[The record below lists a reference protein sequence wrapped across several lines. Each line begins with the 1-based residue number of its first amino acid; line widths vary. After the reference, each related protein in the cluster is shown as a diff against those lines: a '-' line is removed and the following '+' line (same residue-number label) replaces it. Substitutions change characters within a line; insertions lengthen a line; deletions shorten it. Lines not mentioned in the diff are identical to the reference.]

1 MTFVRFIESSNKEIR
16 YGLLKGD
23 IVQVISGSPF
33 FTWVEKDEQF
43 NVHSVKLLAPSEPSK
58 SLALARN
65 FRDHLHG
72 TPEPAQP
79 EPFWKSANAII
90 GPGDEILLPQGV
102 ERVDAEGEAVAVIGS
117 KCSEV
122 SETEAVN
129 YIFGYTCGND
139 VSARAWQGNDN
150 QWWRAKS
157 ADTFGPIGPNIV
169 TDIDP
174 ADLTVI
180 TRVNGKE
187 VQNCNLKDMIFNFAK
202 TISFISQSVTLQP
215 GDLVFSGTSGT
226 PAQIKDGDICEVEL
240 SGIGCLQNPV
250 RLK

>member
-1 MTFVRFIESSNKEIR
+1 MTFVRFIESSNREIR
-16 YGLLKGD
+16 YGLLKED
-23 IVQVISGSPF
+23 IVQLISGSPF
-33 FTWVEKDEQF
+33 STWLEKDEQF
-43 NVHSVKLLAPSEPSK
+43 NVQSVKLLAPSKPSK
-58 SLALARN
+58 SLALAGN

-72 TPEPAQP
+72 TPEPTQP

-117 KCSEV
+117 KCSKV
-122 SETEAVN
+122 SEVEALN
-129 YIFGYTCGND
+129 YVLGYTCGND

-157 ADTFGPIGPNIV
+157 SDTFGPIGPNIV
-169 TDIDP
+169 TDLNP
-174 ADLTVI
+174 ADLSVI

-187 VQNCNLKDMIFNFAK
+187 VQNCSLKDMIFDFAK

-226 PAQIKDGDICEVEL
+226 PAQIRDGDVCEVEL
-240 SGIGCLQNPV
+240 SGVGLLQNPV